1 MKKKSIA
8 FGSVLFLA
16 AVVFVSLSLVSL
28 TACQSTNTGTGRQ
41 ETKLLYQG
49 HSSFR
54 FTAKNGTVI
63 YLDPFAPSGYDLPA
77 DLVLVTHQHG
87 DHNQVQLVTQKPDC
101 VVITQDEALA
111 GGKHNTFTVK
121 GVVIEAVEAYNDW
134 HQITEAVGYI
144 ITIDG
149 IKVYAAGDTSTTGQM
164 KTFAAEKLD
173 YAFLPC
179 DGVFNMDGNEAGEC
193 AKTINAKHT
202 IPIHTGPF
210 DENYSPLP
218 GFFDNTIAEKLTA
231 PNLMILEPGQEIVL
245 AK

>member
-1 MKKKSIA
+1 MKKKSIFPVSA
-8 FGSVLFLA
+8 LYLA
-16 AVVFVSLSLVSL
+16 AVASLLLLLSSLA
-28 TACQSTNTGTGRQ
+28 ACQSTGSGKK

-54 FTAKNGTVI
+54 FTSKDGTVI

-87 DHNQVQLVTQKPDC
+87 DHNQVQLITRNEDC

-111 GGKHNTFTVK
+111 GGKHNTFNVK
-121 GVVIEAVEAYNDW
+121 GIAIEAVEAYNDW
-134 HQITEAVGYI
+134 HKITEAVGYI

-164 KTFAAEKLD
+164 KTFAAKKLD
-173 YAFLPC
+173 YALLPC

-193 AKTINAKHT
+193 AKTINAKHD

-218 GFFDNTIAEKLTA
+218 GFFDISIAEKFMA
-231 PNLMILEPGQEIVL
+231 PNRLILEPGQEITL
-245 AK
+245 TK

>member
-1 MKKKSIA
+1 MKKKSIYS
-8 FGSVLFLA
+8 GSAVFLT
-16 AVVFVSLSLVSL
+16 AVVFAALFLFSLA
-28 TACQSTNTGTGRQ
+28 ACQSTNTGTGGQ
-41 ETKLLYQG
+41 GTKLLYQG

-54 FTAKNGTVI
+54 FTARNGTVI
-63 YLDPFAPSGYDLPA
+63 YLDPFVPNGYDLPA
-77 DLVLVTHQHG
+77 DIILVTHQHG
-87 DHNQVQLVTQKPDC
+87 DHSQVQLVTQNPGC

-111 GGKHNTFTVK
+111 GGKHNTFTIN
-121 GVVIEAVEAYNDW
+121 GIVIEAVEAYNDW

-173 YAFLPC
+173 YALIPC
-179 DGVFNMDGNEAGEC
+179 DGVFNMDGGEAGEC
-193 AKTINAKHT
+193 AAVIGAKHN

-218 GFFDNTIAEKLTA
+218 GFFDRTIAEKFTA
-231 PNLMILEPGQEIVL
+231 PNRMILEPGQEIVL